1 MTMGDNALLVVNA
14 DPGGPEATSLTREL
28 SEELGAR
35 YGDSGEGA
43 PEPADAQV
51 ARSAFVIARLGGDA
65 VGCGALRPYGV
76 EEPHIAEIKRMYVR
90 PAVRGRGVSR
100 SILAKLESLARDFG
114 YSVIR
119 LETGLL
125 QPEAI
130 HLYVKAGY
138 TRIARYG
145 IYKDNTMSACFE
157 KKLGA

>member
-1 MTMGDNALLVVNA
+1 MGDTALLVLDA
-14 DPGGPEATSLTREL
+14 DPAGPEAMQLVREL

-35 YGDSGEGA
+35 YRDSGEGA
-43 PEPADAQV
+43 FEPADAKV
-51 ARSAFVIARLGGDA
+51 PRSAFLVAKLEGEP
-65 VGCGALRPYGV
+65 VGCGALRPYGDQ
-76 EEPHIAEIKRMYVR
+76 EPHVAEIKRMYVK

-100 SILAKLESLARDFG
+100 SILAKLESLARGFG

-145 IYKDNTMSACFE
+145 IYTQNTMSACFE
-157 KKLGA
+157 KKIGA